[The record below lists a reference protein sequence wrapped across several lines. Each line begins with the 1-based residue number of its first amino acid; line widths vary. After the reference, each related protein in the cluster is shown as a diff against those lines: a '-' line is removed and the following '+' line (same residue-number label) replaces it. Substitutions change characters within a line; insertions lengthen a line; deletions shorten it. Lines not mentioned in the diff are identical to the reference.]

1 MAGVPVDVQE
11 WELLYIITVTD
22 MDMSFLAAS
31 RDNVIMEELGQGAIP
46 SVRNP
51 NARVHHLQT
60 MATPATVQVPRQL
73 VVVLDSTVTL
83 DTVLL
88 VMDIQ
93 VVLLEGCGHKMC
105 HVVKRFPVFAHHIHQ
120 MDTPSAAQA

>member
-46 SVRNP
+46 SVRN
-51 NARVHHLQT
+51 V
-60 MATPATVQVPRQL
+60 
-73 VVVLDSTVTL
+73 S
-83 DTVLL
+83 
-88 VMDIQ
+88 
-93 VVLLEGCGHKMC
+93 
-105 HVVKRFPVFAHHIHQ
+105 
-120 MDTPSAAQA
+120 

>member
-1 MAGVPVDVQE
+1 
-11 WELLYIITVTD
+11 
-22 MDMSFLAAS
+22 
-31 RDNVIMEELGQGAIP
+31 
-46 SVRNP
+46 
-51 NARVHHLQT
+51 

-105 HVVKRFPVFAHHIHQ
+105 HVVKRVRFTQMVYVFVSVYIYIISEN
-120 MDTPSAAQA
+120 T